1 MKELTRSQAPQEC
14 QNTNLFAPYKKIM
27 WGRAS
32 TFTQGSSIDKLRRR
46 QYTQRAIESFKCMYL
61 IVCFG

>member
-1 MKELTRSQAPQEC
+1 
-14 QNTNLFAPYKKIM
+14 M

-32 TFTQGSSIDKLRRR
+32 TFTQGTSIDKLLRR
-46 QYTQRAIESFKCMYL
+46 QYTQRAIESFKCMYF